1 MGWDRCSRRE
11 FLRGSAAIGA
21 GVAVSGLVAGRAAAA
36 GQIVVTDPGG
46 EWQQAAAAAYY
57 KTFEKETGTKVL
69 YSARPSLALG
79 RLKAMV
85 EARNVEW
92 DVTILADY
100 LMVRAGK
107 DGLLE
112 PLDYKVIDTADVIKP
127 GVLPFGLG
135 NDVYA
140 TVMAYSTKKWPAG
153 QGPKTWADFW
163 DVKRFPGRRAM
174 SGIGYGP
181 LEFALL
187 ADGVSLDK
195 LYPLDVT
202 RALKKMDEIKPHI
215 KVWWTAGAQQAQLMN
230 ADEVDL
236 IQGWNGRFQ
245 SAMDTGAPFAI
256 EWNQGV
262 YQMEGWVVPK
272 GAPNRDAAM
281 KFLNFTL
288 RPELQAEFAKLL
300 PYGPVNQKALG
311 QVPPARARQLPTFE
325 ANLTK
330 MVAADAQWVAEHA
343 DALQAKWTEWKVK

>member
-1 MGWDRCSRRE
+1 M
-11 FLRGSAAIGA
+11 GA
-21 GVAVSGLVAGRAAAA
+21 GALAAGLGTREARAA
-36 GQIVVTDPGG
+36 GQLVITDPGG

-57 KTFEKETGTKVL
+57 RAFEKETGIKVL
-69 YSARPSLALG
+69 FSARPSLALG

-100 LMVRAGK
+100 LMYRAGK

-112 PLDYKVIDTADVIKP
+112 QLDPKAFDTANVIKSA
-127 GVLPFGLG
+127 VLPYGLG

-140 TVMAYSTKKWPAG
+140 TVMAYNTKKWPAG

-174 SGIGYGP
+174 VGIGYGP

-187 ADGVSLDK
+187 ADGVPLNQ
-195 LYPLDVT
+195 LYPLDVN
-202 RALKKMDEIKPHI
+202 RALKKMEEIKPHVT
-215 KVWWTAGAQQAQLMN
+215 VWWTAGAQQAQLMSN
-230 ADEVDL
+230 DEVDL

-245 SAMDTGAPFAI
+245 SAIDKGAPFVI
-256 EWNQGV
+256 EWNQGI
-262 YQMEGWVVPK
+262 YQVEGWVIPK

-281 KFLNFTL
+281 RFLNFTL
-288 RPELQAEFAKLL
+288 RPELQAEFAKQL

-311 QVPPARARQLPTFE
+311 HVPPERARQLPTFE
-325 ANLTK
+325 ANLSK
-330 MVAADAQWVAEHA
+330 MVAVDAQWIAEQA